1 MTLSITIAELRA
13 AHACDLDDRIAALSA
28 HLGRTPD
35 DDEPVPLAK
44 WAEVT
49 PRVDDLFWAMRRCW
63 WRGGREIGVEV
74 ACRAAERA
82 MTHVRPQDV
91 PVLRAAVDAARGCVA
106 GMVTV
111 EACRDAAHAANAAA
125 YAAYAAYAYTA
136 TAYAATAAAATAA
149 YAADAYTGDAY
160 TDTAATAAAHAAYGA
175 AADADPDADPDAA
188 CTAERAAQRADL
200 ISLLEA
206 T

>member
-49 PRVDDLFWAMRRCW
+49 PRVDDLFWAVRRCW

-82 MTHVRPQDV
+82 MTHVRPEDV

-125 YAAYAAYAYTA
+125 YAAYAADAYTA

-149 YAADAYTGDAY
+149 YAADAY

>member
-49 PRVDDLFWAMRRCW
+49 PRVDDLFWAVRRCW

-125 YAAYAAYAYTA
+125 YAAYAA
-136 TAYAATAAAATAA
+136 
-149 YAADAYTGDAY
+149 DAY